1 MHIDN
6 PPGTSADLVTRLESE
21 NRNAGGLKKD
31 TSSYESIAAAIGANR
46 GMLCSRALAA
56 ERNRRSRE
64 RSGEPSVRRRC
75 KQRGDQ
81 GLSAVTIRA
90 VEGAAGCGKTTRL
103 MAMLAETLGAR
114 PLIEGQRVLA
124 LTFMHGARRR
134 LSDRLKGVAGLAGRV
149 QCCTVDAFAWRICR
163 RWRGFAMALGIPDS
177 TEDEFDAVCD
187 AAGLL
192 LEQAEV
198 RLWTAMSFPIV
209 LVDEGQDLRP
219 QRLRMLVALSEATH
233 SLIAADEFQCL
244 DQTLRPNP
252 LVAWL
257 QNAAVPETLVRV
269 RRTNV
274 GGLLAAATAIRSS
287 QAPVNGQGFRILQPG
302 VSVPLAAT
310 LLTNAIAWRQGGD
323 VAVITPALQGGYAQS
338 VIARVGQGPC
348 GQQQNGPY
356 SIHWE
361 GTDRDETQRIVG
373 ALQLP
378 STSTA
383 TEAFA
388 ALRALPASGPARATI
403 DWINNQIHAV
413 GRLAFTREE
422 IEAVIARNV
431 ALRRQYGGGGSHLF
445 NAMTVQQAKNR
456 EFEGVV
462 VIWPYQVGG
471 DVEHKRR
478 LLYNAVTRAKRWCNI
493 IVQSQ
498 NILGS
503 APFA

>member
-1 MHIDN
+1 
-6 PPGTSADLVTRLESE
+6 
-21 NRNAGGLKKD
+21 
-31 TSSYESIAAAIGANR
+31 
-46 GMLCSRALAA
+46 
-56 ERNRRSRE
+56 
-64 RSGEPSVRRRC
+64 
-75 KQRGDQ
+75 
-81 GLSAVTIRA
+81 
-90 VEGAAGCGKTTRL
+90 
-103 MAMLAETLGAR
+103 MAMLAETLAAH
-114 PLIEGQRVLA
+114 PLAEGQRVLA

-149 QCCTVDAFAWRICR
+149 QCCTVDAFAWRIYR
-163 RWRGFAMALGIPDS
+163 RWRGLATALGIPAT
-177 TEDEFDAVCD
+177 TEEEFDAVCD

-198 RLWTAMSFPIV
+198 RSWAAISFPIV

-219 QRLRMLVALSEATH
+219 QRLRMLVALSRATH
-233 SLIAADEFQCL
+233 ALIAADEFQCL
-244 DQTLRPNP
+244 DQALRPNP
-252 LVAWL
+252 LMTWL
-257 QNAAVPETLVRV
+257 QNEAEPETLVHV

-274 GGLLAAATAIRSS
+274 AGLLAAATAIRGS

-310 LLTNAIAWRQGGD
+310 LLANAIAWRQGGD
-323 VAVITPALQGGYAQS
+323 VAVITPALQGGFAQS
-338 VIARVGQGPC
+338 VVARVAQGPC

-361 GTDRDETQRIVG
+361 GTDREETQLIVG

-378 STSTA
+378 AAPTA
-383 TEAFA
+383 AEACA
-388 ALRALPASGPARATI
+388 ALRALPPSGPARAAI
-403 DWINNQIHAV
+403 GWVSNQIHAV
-413 GRLAFTREE
+413 GRAAFTREE

-431 ALRRQYGGGGSHLF
+431 ALRRQHGGSGSSLF

-471 DVEHKRR
+471 DIEHKRR

-493 IVQSQ
+493 IVQGQ
-498 NILGS
+498 NILAA